1 MRSKAQIVAAAVV
14 IIIALFGLV
23 EARGFVL
30 FGRIMPVTAALTA
43 IVAASVLIIDRLLK
57 DRRERRAGDA
67 TTSDARPEG
76 KAMED
81 AEGGLPPFLQA
92 FLGLYVIGLGSVLLS
107 LHLLGL
113 YLGAVVGLTV
123 LRLLQQQRPSWRVV
137 LIQTLVISVV
147 IYALTA
153 FLGVAIPRGILFS

>member
-14 IIIALFGLV
+14 ILIALFGLV
-23 EARGFVL
+23 EARSFVL
-30 FGRIMPVTAALTA
+30 FGRIMPVTAAATA
-43 IVAASVLIIDRLLK
+43 ILAASVLIIDRLLR
-57 DRRERRAGDA
+57 DRRERRGVAA
-67 TTSDARPEG
+67 PSDAKPEG

-81 AEGGLPPFLQA
+81 AEGGLPPFPQA

-113 YLGAVVGLTV
+113 YLGAVVGLAV

-137 LIQTLVISVV
+137 LIQTVVISVV
-147 IYALTA
+147 IYALTT
-153 FLGVAIPRGILFS
+153 FLGVAIPRGILFA

>member
-14 IIIALFGLV
+14 ILIALFGLV
-23 EARGFVL
+23 ASRDFVL
-30 FGRIMPVTAALTA
+30 FGRIMPVAAAATA
-43 IVAASVLIIDRLLK
+43 IVAASILIMDRLLR
-57 DRRERRAGDA
+57 DRRERRADDA
-67 TTSDARPEG
+67 TISVAKPEG

-81 AEGGLPPFLQA
+81 AEGELPPFMRA

-137 LIQTLVISVV
+137 LIQIVAISVT

-153 FLGVAIPRGILFS
+153 FLGVAIPRGILLA